1 MEIIEAIKERL
12 TVDAV
17 IGRYVRLTKVGKSFR
32 GLCPFHQEKHDSFY
46 VFLDTQRWRCFG
58 CGAAGDIFD
67 FVMRREGWD
76 LQTAIRELAA
86 EAQLEW
92 RAQSTEQ
99 LRTLALKREVE
110 TVFSEAANHFHMVLG
125 LAYEGQTET
134 GSPGLVYARRRG
146 FTDETLRAANVGFF
160 GMAWDDLRQALRG
173 SGIALDCPAAVALLG
188 FRGDVRAWCETHGI
202 EPAAQWIEE
211 GRIRAMPPNLLI
223 YPHVVQGRVTYL
235 SGRYIEPSAEGPK
248 SWNPPAALIGAR
260 QPYGNWLWGKKWT
273 EATDETAAPISVI
286 VEGQADALSLGQWGI
301 PTLALAGCDV
311 GENPSVQH
319 PALLQVRRQLTLT
332 DGAVAIGL
340 DQDTAGMRATP
351 KLVAAL
357 QDVLGLKATTIY
369 HVNWPVAD
377 ANLWLQNGATAH
389 EARALLR
396 EAPTWIEVLLERARP
411 SGAQEEGDR
420 RAVQL
425 LFASLI
431 GLDAYELGRMRERV
445 SRELRITRATFDVM
459 FKAARQEVMQTG
471 DTKAKYVVVDGRLCH
486 QVVDALGTEINA
498 PLANFAARIAA
509 EIVED
514 DGESQTRVFRVVGR
528 LADGRDLPPAHV
540 DASNFSSMGWVLEQW
555 GAQAVV
561 EAGASKRDHL
571 RAAIQA
577 VSSDMQL
584 QHVYGHLGWRELD
597 GKPVYLSGNGAVGHA
612 GVDVRFPHDLLRYQ
626 LPRQPQHVAA
636 AVQASMRFL
645 DVGDYAVTVPLLAA
659 VYTAPLSSI
668 VPPSFTLWVYG
679 TTGSLKS
686 SITALAMS
694 HYGMFSYNTPPAS
707 WTNTANALEKKAFV
721 VKDSILWIDDYTTQ
735 GTATGMNELKLKAD
749 QLLRDWGNR
758 SGRARMRADLRL
770 RQTFAPRGLI
780 VSTAEQLPSGQSIQA
795 RLFQVEVHPEMI
807 TRGAG
812 SLMTQAQVNDAP
824 LYSHALA
831 GYVLWLAE
839 RWEELNTVL
848 PERLLSYTELAR
860 TRGAHLRMPGNVA
873 ALFLGWEVFLQ
884 YSQHLGVVEQP
895 EALREFGWSVL
906 LALGDAQQGAV
917 QDEDPVT
924 MYIRALQQLLAQGA
938 IYTRSREHPDF
949 VDHNNPPPAK
959 CAVGA
964 EFVGWYDQDYLYLLP
979 GVAFRIV
986 NQFYRGSG
994 VVFPDT
1000 EHGLKTKLREQ
1011 SLLFPTENDRRG
1023 GYLYQLPLDN
1033 RPWVLRITNFLD
1045 LDMTT

>member
-17 IGRYVRLTKVGKSFR
+17 IGRYVRLTKVGKSVR
-32 GLCPFHQEKHDSFY
+32 GLCPFHPEQNPSFY

-58 CGAAGDIFD
+58 CGAGGDILD

-86 EAQLEW
+86 EAQIEW
-92 RAQSTEQ
+92 RAQSTDE
-99 LRTLALKREVE
+99 LRTLALMREVE
-110 TVFSEAANHFHMVLG
+110 TVFSEAASFFHEELG
-125 LAYEGQTET
+125 LAGEGQAET
-134 GSPGLVYARRRG
+134 GSPGLAYARRRG
-146 FTDETLRAANVGFF
+146 FTDETLRAAGVGFF
-160 GMAWDDLRQALRG
+160 GMAWDDLRHALQVSR
-173 SGIALDCPAAVALLG
+173 IALDCPAAVALLG

-202 EPAAQWIEE
+202 EPTARWVEE

-223 YPHVVQGRVTYL
+223 YPHIVNGRAIYL
-235 SGRYIEPSAEGPK
+235 SGRYIEPSGEGPK
-248 SWNPPAALIGAR
+248 GWNPPAALVGAR
-260 QPYGNWLWGKKWT
+260 EPYVNWLWGQKQI
-273 EATDETAAPISVI
+273 ATADAATAPISVI

-301 PTLALAGCDV
+301 PALALAGCDV
-311 GENPSVQH
+311 GEHPSVQH
-319 PALLQVRRQLTLT
+319 PAVLQVRRQLTLT

-340 DQDTAGMRATP
+340 DQDAAGTRATP

-357 QDVLGLKATTIY
+357 QDVLGLKATTIH

-377 ANLWLQNGATAH
+377 ANAWLQNGATAH
-389 EARALLR
+389 EAQALLR

-411 SGAQEEGDR
+411 SAAQEEGNR
-420 RAVQL
+420 EAVQM

-445 SRELRITRATFDVM
+445 SRELRITRGTFDTMLRAV
-459 FKAARQEVMQTG
+459 RQEAVLNG
-471 DTKAKYVVVDGRLCH
+471 EAKAKYSVVDGRLCH
-486 QVVDALGTEINA
+486 QYVDPLGTESSV
-498 PLANFAARIAA
+498 PLANFSARIAT

-514 DGESQTRVFRVVGR
+514 DGESQTRVFRIVGR

-540 DASNFSSMGWVLEQW
+540 DAGDFSGMGWVLEQW

-597 GKPVYLSGNGAVGHA
+597 GKSAYLSGNGAVGHD
-612 GVDVRFPHDLLRYQ
+612 GVDVRLPHDLLRYQ

-636 AVQASMRFL
+636 AAQASLRFL
-645 DVGDYAVTVPLLAA
+645 DVGDCAVTMPLLAA
-659 VYTAPLSSI
+659 VYLAPVSCI
-668 VPPSFTLWVYG
+668 VPPSFTLWVHG

-686 SITALAMS
+686 SLTALAMS

-707 WTNTANALEKKAFV
+707 WTNTANALEKKSFV
-721 VKDSILWIDDYTTQ
+721 VKDSMLWIDDYTTQ
-735 GTATGMNELKLKAD
+735 GTATGMNELRVKAD

-758 SGRARMRADLRL
+758 SGRARMQADLRL

-812 SLMTQAQVNDAP
+812 SLMTQAQVNDAQ
-824 LYSHALA
+824 LYPHAMA

-848 PERLLSYTELAR
+848 PERLMSYTELAR

-873 ALFLGWEVFLQ
+873 ALFLGWELFLQ
-884 YSQHLGVVEQP
+884 YSQHLGVVAEY

-906 LALGDAQQGAV
+906 SALGDAQQSVV
-917 QDEDPVT
+917 QDENPVA

-938 IYTRSREHPDF
+938 IFTRNREHPDL
-949 VDHNNPPPAK
+949 VDFNNPPPEK

-964 EFVGWYDQDYLYLLP
+964 EFVGWYDRDYLYLLP

-994 VVFPDT
+994 IAFPDT

-1011 SLLFPTENDRRG
+1011 NLSFPTESDRRG
-1023 GYLYQLPLDN
+1023 GHLYQLPLAN

-1045 LDMTT
+1045 LDTTI